1 MNLQG
6 FFPATILSYDAVGRT
21 AQIRVPG
28 LTDGASDG
36 LTATLA
42 YPIGD
47 DDKDTER
54 LLVAGAEVFVFFEQG
69 RPDSPVVAFYRS
81 HGVGAVV
88 DVRRIRQQNIEL
100 LATTKAT
107 IQAPLIVLDGN
118 VTVTGTLTATE
129 DVIGGG
135 KSLKNHVH
143 SGVTTGSGNTAKP
156 V

>member
-6 FFPATILSYDAVGRT
+6 FFPATILSYDAAGRT

-100 LATTKAT
+100 LATTRAT

-118 VTVTGTLTATE
+118 VTVTGELTAAV

>member
-1 MNLQG
+1 MNLHG
-6 FFPATILSYDAVGRT
+6 FFPATILSYDSVGRT

-100 LATTKAT
+100 LATTRAT

-118 VTVTGTLTATE
+118 VTVTGELTAAV

-156 V
+156 A